1 MVKAGPAPRALPL
14 FIQQKVAADCL
25 ADRGPAAPEDYRLYL
40 TVLDL
45 YHSRGGIF
53 PELSTLLDD
62 LSGRGYKGLGRGA
75 GNHRRDALRAIVERL
90 KASHLFEP
98 AGPARYKL
106 VSQDRLGRGKCRKIE
121 ITREDLGDKKRF
133 KLLFYSLF
141 LTRGDDSPVT
151 VKEFCRKTKAS
162 RAQAWKL
169 IKEMSAAGIVEIRH
183 NYVLAAEFDSL
194 AGAEARRKLLF
205 FEKGMATPPPIE
217 RGGRFLVCLFMG
229 NSYTVGNVV
238 PGDKGKALTKALQQI
253 TGRTSRPTPTRRFST
268 IKRIATLA
276 EYSLWG
282 FIIPNGVENYIQT
295 VGV

>member
-1 MVKAGPAPRALPL
+1 MAH
-14 FIQQKVAADCL
+14 DCL
-25 ADRGPAAPEDYRLYL
+25 AGRGPAAPEDYRLYL

-45 YHSRGGIF
+45 YHSRGGIL
-53 PELSTLLDD
+53 PELSVLLDD
-62 LSGRGYKGLGRGA
+62 LSARGYKGLGRGA

-121 ITREDLGDKKRF
+121 ITREDLGDKRRF

-169 IKEMSAAGIVEIRH
+169 IKEMAAAGIVNIRH

-194 AGAEARRKLLF
+194 AGAEARRKALF
-205 FEKGMATPPPIE
+205 FGRGMATPPVIE
-217 RGGRFLVCLFMG
+217 RGGRFQVCLYLG
-229 NSYTVGNVV
+229 NSYVGNVA
-238 PGDKGKALTKALQQI
+238 PGDEGKALTRALQEI
-253 TGRTSRPTPTRRFST
+253 TGRTTRPIPTRRFST
-268 IKRIATLA
+268 IKRIATHA
-276 EYSLWG
+276 EYSFWR
-282 FIIPNGVENYIQT
+282 FIIPNGVENYIKT
-295 VGV
+295 VTA